1 MSSQNPSPLQLGLLA
16 GPQLSGS
23 PPIAMLLAR
32 AGWDTLWLPAV
43 EPGSSTASRDGLCV
57 GAVVDDPERQP
68 VPGEHVWLRGAAAFK
83 VWGSPIT
90 ARDWSAAADSVSCDA
105 PDAAAAKACTDAG
118 ILPVLGPAPLD
129 DLLERLRQT
138 NGTAAVC
145 LPASPGRTEAE
156 ARARLASDAETETEA
171 RIADALVGTL
181 EQCQRSVGLLRAAGM
196 RELRVRLPS
205 TSDLADVIA
214 QISSLRGE
222 SLAKL
227 RPGSPPSPAPAA
239 PAGWGGRP

>member
-1 MSSQNPSPLQLGLLA
+1 MSSRNSSPLRLGLLA
-16 GPQLSGS
+16 GLQPSGS
-23 PPIAMLLAR
+23 PPIALLLAR
-32 AGWDTLWLPAV
+32 AGWDTLWLPDV
-43 EPGSSTASRDGLCV
+43 EPGSSTASRDGLRV
-57 GAVVDDPERQP
+57 GVLIDDPERQP
-68 VPGEHVWLRGAAAFK
+68 VPGEHVWLRRAAAIA
-83 VWGSPIT
+83 VSGSPST
-90 ARDWSAAADSVSCDA
+90 ARDWFAAADSVSCDA
-105 PDAAAAKACTDAG
+105 ADVAAAEACTDAG
-118 ILPVLGPAPLD
+118 IVPVLGPAPLD
-129 DLLERLRQT
+129 DLLERLRHT
-138 NGTAAVC
+138 NGDAAVC

-156 ARARLASDAETETEA
+156 ARARLASDAGTETEA

-214 QISSLRGE
+214 QISSLQGE

-227 RPGSPPSPAPAA
+227 QPGSPPSPAPAA